1 MRQLRAA
8 GWLVAGAFSI
18 LAGPAWAQPQSG
30 GECIQPTSQQGVL
43 LQSLVEQLSRE
54 IEAPRKSGNHAKVLE
69 IAGQAQDT
77 RLCSLPANI
86 TLAQAEALVATDH
99 ACDAAGP
106 LEQYFASAAPGA
118 KDYGKAEDLFEQVSQ
133 ARESGLCEKPLG
145 GVALAE
151 PTEEA
156 APSHEELR
164 GKVADGAT
172 EDGSQRDNYRGGEL
186 AEGRM
191 AYDSGNYG
199 RAAELFGIVIQQAP
213 DSFEGYFRRAQAN
226 AKLGDTPGA
235 SADYAKAMELAPT
248 RGYIVTD
255 FAGFLASRNRL
266 DDAIALYNTYL
277 ERYPNDLDALRER
290 ASARQ
295 KAGLIDLALEDYG
308 RAIALAPGNSQ
319 LLLQRGYV
327 YHDNGKFAEA
337 AADYTAA
344 IEAGA
349 TGADVYY
356 RRGLAYYALNKPDP
370 AIADMNAAIAANP
383 RLAGAYTARATLHQY
398 KGDSPAAIA
407 DFSEVIDLQPESATA
422 YVDRGK
428 EYQRQLNGPA
438 AIADYSAA
446 LRYDPGNLDALK
458 GRAMIYQQQGNFANA
473 LDDLTQI
480 INRDYAD
487 ADAYA
492 RRGWLYYA
500 WKDFPRA
507 MDDFDKALLIDPNGK
522 QAQLG
527 RQACQEAFAAAEKA
541 AAEAAKRR

>member
-1 MRQLRAA
+1 MRQFRAF
-8 GWLVAGAFSI
+8 GWLAAGAFSI
-18 LAGPAWAQPQSG
+18 LAGAAGAQPQSG

-43 LQSLVEQLSRE
+43 LQSLVEQLARD
-54 IEAPRKSGNHAKVLE
+54 IETPRKSGNHARVLE
-69 IAGQAQDT
+69 IAGEAQDT

-86 TLAQAEALVATDH
+86 PLAQAEALVALERP
-99 ACDAAGP
+99 CDAAGP
-106 LEQYFASAAPGA
+106 LDQYFASATPGA
-118 KDYGKAEDLFEQVSQ
+118 KGYGTAEDLFEQVSQ

-151 PTEEA
+151 PTAEA
-156 APSHEELR
+156 APSHDDVR
-164 GKVADGAT
+164 GKVGDGT
-172 EDGSQRDNYRGGEL
+172 IEDGSQRDNYRGGEL

-191 AYDSGNYG
+191 AYDNGNYG
-199 RAAELFGIVIQQAP
+199 RAAELFGIVIRQAP

-226 AKLGDTPGA
+226 AKLGDTRAA

-255 FAGFLASRNRL
+255 FARFLASRNRL
-266 DDAIALYNTYL
+266 EDAIALYNTYL

-295 KAGLIDLALEDYG
+295 KAGLVDLALEDYSG
-308 RAIALAPGNSQ
+308 AIDMAPGNSQ

-327 YHDNGKFAEA
+327 YHDNGKFTEA
-337 AADYTAA
+337 AADYSAA
-344 IEAGA
+344 IRAGA
-349 TGADVYY
+349 RSADVYY

-383 RLAGAYTARATLHQY
+383 KLAAAYSARATLHQY
-398 KGDSPAAIA
+398 KGNGAAAIS
-407 DFSEVIDLQPESATA
+407 DFGKVIDLQPENAGA

-458 GRAMIYQQQGNFANA
+458 GRAMIYQQQGNFSNA

-500 WKDFPRA
+500 WKDFQRA

-527 RQACQEAFAAAEKA
+527 RQACLEAFAAAEKA
-541 AAEAAKRR
+541 AAEAARRR